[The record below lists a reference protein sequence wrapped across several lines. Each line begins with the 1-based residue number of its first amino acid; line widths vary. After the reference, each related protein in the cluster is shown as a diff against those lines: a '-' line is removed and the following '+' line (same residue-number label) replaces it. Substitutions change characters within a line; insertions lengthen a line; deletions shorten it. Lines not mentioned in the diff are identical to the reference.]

1 VHWYSGYDYIGWAPV
16 SFAGRPG
23 VVERSRALTVIH
35 RDQLKARNIS
45 KVALSQNS
53 IKNIERISLTKT
65 QPVVKQA
72 SSGKIRLKT
81 LKDKRASTKVTES
94 DALRRVRIQS
104 PEKTRSIEIR
114 NIPKTSTKTES
125 KKTSTTFGKIT
136 SSITKNTS
144 SKSSSTKS
152 SSSKGTSSKGT
163 SSKKIKSS
171 SISKS
176 SSPSKVKKSSLSKS
190 TTKTRSGSKK
200 VKKKK

>member
-1 VHWYSGYDYIGWAPV
+1 MILW
-16 SFAGRPG
+16 
-23 VVERSRALTVIH
+23 
-35 RDQLKARNIS
+35 
-45 KVALSQNS
+45 
-53 IKNIERISLTKT
+53 
-65 QPVVKQA
+65 QA
-72 SSGKIRLKT
+72 SIGEKIKLKT
-81 LKDKRASTKVTES
+81 LKDNRASTKVTES

-104 PEKTRSIEIR
+104 PEKTRSTEIR

-152 SSSKGTSSKGT
+152 SSSKST

-176 SSPSKVKKSSLSKS
+176 SSPSKVKK
-190 TTKTRSGSKK
+190 KK
-200 VKKKK
+200 